1 MINTYYLKNIN
12 IEQIQAQA
20 CSFSQ
25 GVSRLL
31 WKIKFLY
38 SSHKIPRLFPKQ
50 SQIGSIH
57 TQKNTSFFQASWWH
71 FQNLCALFPM

>member
-12 IEQIQAQA
+12 IKQTQAHS
-20 CSFSQ
+20 CSFIQ

-31 WKIKFLY
+31 WKNKYPY
-38 SSHKIPRLFPKQ
+38 SSHKIPRLLPKQ

-57 TQKNTSFFQASWWH
+57 TEKNTSFFQASW
-71 FQNLCALFPM
+71 